1 MIWRNLYSSYK
12 EINVRQKL
20 SQLANVRTG
29 VFGKPGSAGDAV
41 YLQAKHFND
50 LGEMVSAPPA
60 DLKIA
65 GPVKRHLLNADDI
78 LFAAKGSKN
87 FAAVYHG
94 YFPAVASTTFF
105 VLRLRDQSVLPEY
118 LSWFLNSQATQALLK
133 RQAIG
138 SAMVSISKTVLED
151 LELSVPSIERQKQIL
166 AIARL
171 SKTEHDLRLR
181 IAELRQNQIQH
192 QITNAIK

>member
-1 MIWRNLYSSYK
+1 MGR
-12 EINVRQKL
+12 KL
-20 SQLANVRTG
+20 SELASVRTG
-29 VFGKPGSAGDAV
+29 IFAKAESTGDAV
-41 YLQAKHFND
+41 YLQAKHFD
-50 LGEMVSAPPA
+50 EHGEMASAPPA

-65 GPVKRHLLNADDI
+65 GPVRKHLLLAGDI

-105 VLRLRDQSVLPEY
+105 VLRLKDESLLPEY
-118 LSWFLNSQATQALLK
+118 VSWFLNSPATQALLK

-151 LELSVPSIERQKQIL
+151 LVVAVPSIEKQKQIL
-166 AIARL
+166 AIAHL
-171 SKTEHDLRLR
+171 CKTEHELRLK
-181 IAELRQNQIQH
+181 IADLRQNQIQH
-192 QITNAIK
+192 QIRKAIK